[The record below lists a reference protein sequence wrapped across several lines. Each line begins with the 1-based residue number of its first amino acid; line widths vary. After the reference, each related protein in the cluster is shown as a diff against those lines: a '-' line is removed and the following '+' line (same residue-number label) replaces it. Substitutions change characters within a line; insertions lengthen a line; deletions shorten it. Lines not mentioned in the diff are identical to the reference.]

1 MLYDVCNPAQAS
13 SIFLS
18 NNGEDFLTAVVV
30 VCDGDINNW
39 RGVPELYKDTNYG
52 SLYITNDLSYIME
65 NEKKKKPEIQ
75 TNDDNYYKYQAD
87 FEGEDDEEIS
97 GED

>member
-1 MLYDVCNPAQAS
+1 MK
-13 SIFLS
+13 F
-18 NNGEDFLTAVVV
+18 
-30 VCDGDINNW
+30 
-39 RGVPELYKDTNYG
+39 
-52 SLYITNDLSYIME
+52 YITNDLSYIME